1 MWIRKLLMAAF
12 VAAFAVPA
20 FAQAPAPTGTPM
32 VIRGV
37 IEKLD
42 GTTLT
47 IKSREGQEVT
57 VMLAD
62 PADVRGVKRVRLS
75 AIKAGDHL
83 GIAALADAGGKLRA
97 QSVTLFPDW
106 THVTDGQRPW
116 DLTPDS
122 IMTNGTVGQ
131 VTKASRNRV
140 LQVQYGDKSVEIEV
154 APGTPIVTYVKGTT
168 RELRAGRAVTVF
180 ARKMADGSVV
190 ANVTVVQRGK
200 VKPPM

>member
-1 MWIRKLLMAAF
+1 MWIRRLLLAAF

-20 FAQAPAPTGTPM
+20 LAQAPAPAGTPT
-32 VIRGV
+32 VVRGV

-47 IKSREGQEVT
+47 VKSREGQEVT
-57 VMLAD
+57 MTLAD

-83 GIAALADAGGKLRA
+83 GVAALADASGKLHA
-97 QSVTLFPDW
+97 QSVTVFPEW
-106 THVTDGQRPW
+106 MHVTDSQRAW

-131 VTKASRNRV
+131 VTKVSRTRV
-140 LQVQYGDKSVEIEV
+140 LQIQYGDKSADIEV
-154 APGTPIVTYVKGTT
+154 ASKTPIVTYVKETPQ
-168 RELRAGRAVTVF
+168 ELKPGRAVVVF
-180 ARKMADGSVV
+180 ARKMTDGSI
-190 ANVTVVQRGK
+190 AAAVTVVQRGR